1 MTMENYTITNQ
12 NHTIVGID
20 RGDTAAFLGI
30 PFATAKRFEKPVICN
45 LADQTIATRY
55 GNCCPQVRQF
65 FDESKSKKK
74 MDLFYYRE
82 FREGL
87 HFRYGEDCL
96 NLSIY
101 APKGKTNLPVLLYIH
116 GGAFV
121 ICSSDEKPFDG
132 QYIAKEDVICVCANY
147 RLNVF
152 GYYSDDKTSNLA
164 FYDMICAIE
173 WIKNNISVFGGNPDN
188 ITLMG
193 QSAGAISLQ
202 NLILLP
208 QVKKSVKGAIMLSGG
223 ATVSGIFAPKSK
235 KRAIR
240 FFARVRKDLQKRGM
254 DIRTASYQDVFL
266 AWNRQTKKNLALS
279 MLSTMPVFD
288 GEIVRKDLYKN
299 AYKDK
304 QIPCIVSV
312 TKDDLLRPY
321 LENRAQKWLKHA
333 NGQTWLTHFYHDL
346 PCDNM
351 GAYHSCDLWY
361 IFGLEQHGWR
371 KFTEADRAIA
381 DELRK
386 RYCAFMRNQNPN
398 CDGYSE
404 WKEGTILT
412 IK

>member
-1 MTMENYTITNQ
+1 
-12 NHTIVGID
+12 
-20 RGDTAAFLGI
+20 
-30 PFATAKRFEKPVICN
+30 
-45 LADQTIATRY
+45 
-55 GNCCPQVRQF
+55 
-65 FDESKSKKK
+65 
-74 MDLFYYRE
+74 
-82 FREGL
+82 
-87 HFRYGEDCL
+87 
-96 NLSIY
+96 
-101 APKGKTNLPVLLYIH
+101 
-116 GGAFV
+116 
-121 ICSSDEKPFDG
+121 
-132 QYIAKEDVICVCANY
+132 
-147 RLNVF
+147 
-152 GYYSDDKTSNLA
+152 
-164 FYDMICAIE
+164 
-173 WIKNNISVFGGNPDN
+173 
-188 ITLMG
+188 
-193 QSAGAISLQ
+193 
-202 NLILLP
+202 
-208 QVKKSVKGAIMLSGG
+208 
-223 ATVSGIFAPKSK
+223 
-235 KRAIR
+235 
-240 FFARVRKDLQKRGM
+240 M

-312 TKDDLLRPY
+312 TKDDLLKQY